1 MLPSKKKMSFSIAL
15 FSAHFWDSQTT
26 THLHLS
32 SKKLRWWGNE
42 TGFTMFHLYLDTQRV
57 YHLKAIMAKEEPSG
71 KLGLGLFSGGGGELL
86 VAGRVIDFHL
96 EQFNDEEF
104 QCNFQLPPFLQV
116 PLVTRAKAL
125 SAGTPCCNRRSS
137 WGRFKAGES
146 VYLSLIWESRAAK
159 WALISEEKLRSM
171 YIQFLGGEKPEF
183 SFFLNLN
190 THS

>member
-71 KLGLGLFSGGGGELL
+71 KLGLGLFSGVGGRTVSCGEGNRLPL
-86 VAGRVIDFHL
+86 RTVQWWRISMQLSVA
-96 EQFNDEEF
+96 
-104 QCNFQLPPFLQV
+104 
-116 PLVTRAKAL
+116 
-125 SAGTPCCNRRSS
+125 
-137 WGRFKAGES
+137 
-146 VYLSLIWESRAAK
+146 
-159 WALISEEKLRSM
+159 
-171 YIQFLGGEKPEF
+171 
-183 SFFLNLN
+183 SFFAGSLGYPGEGTLRRNALLQPSQLLGTVQSWWIRISIINLRI
-190 THS
+190 